1 MKKRFEKINKVGGEL
16 SLTGDKSISHRAV
29 IFSSMSQGR
38 STIKNLSEAEDVRST
53 MKIMQQLG
61 ASFMNDSE
69 KIVVEGC
76 GFKGFK
82 KSVSYLDCG
91 NSGTSARLIAGLL
104 AAQKFKST
112 LIGDES
118 LSMRPMKRVIEP
130 LTRMGTHFNAT
141 ANLTLPLTINPKS
154 EIVPINYEMPL
165 ASAQVKSSVLLAGLH
180 AESETKI
187 IESVQTRN
195 HTEKMLGLPIKYE
208 NGKIISASSKKYYP
222 KPGEYFVPG
231 DISTSAFHIVL
242 TLLTPNSELL
252 IRDVSLNPTRTG
264 FIEVLK
270 KMGADISFENIRTSS
285 NEEFGN
291 VLVRSSSLKNITIN
305 SQIIPNIIDEIPA
318 LAIAGIFADGDF
330 LIDNAKEL
338 RVKESDRI
346 RSICLNFKH
355 LGLNVEEKQDGFS
368 VDGSIKNFNPI
379 FESYGDHRIAMA
391 FGILSMLLDQ
401 GGEVNGFE
409 CVDISNPRF
418 EEQVRSI
425 VIKS

>member
-1 MKKRFEKINKVGGEL
+1 MRKKFDKINKVNGEL
-16 SLTGDKSISHRAV
+16 ILPGDKSISHRAV
-29 IFSSMSQGR
+29 IFSSMSHGT
-38 STIKNLSEAEDVRST
+38 STIQNLSKAEDVKST

-61 ASFMNDSE
+61 ASFINDSE

-82 KSVSYLDCG
+82 KSFSDLDCG

-104 AAQKFKST
+104 AAQNFKST

-118 LSMRPMKRVIEP
+118 LSGRPMKRVIEP
-130 LTRMGTHFNAT
+130 LNRMGARFNASE
-141 ANLTLPLTINPKS
+141 NLTLPITIIPKS
-154 EIVPINYEMPL
+154 EIIPITYEMPL

-180 AESETKI
+180 SESETII

-195 HTEKMLGLPIKYE
+195 HTEKMLGLPVKFE
-208 NGKIISASSKKYYP
+208 DGKIISSSSKKYYP
-222 KPGEYFVPG
+222 EPVEYFVPG
-231 DISTSAFHIVL
+231 DISTAAFHIVL

-252 IRDVSLNPTRTG
+252 IKDVSLNSTRTG

-270 KMGADISFENIRTSS
+270 KMGADISFEDIRTSS

-291 VLVRSSSLKNITIN
+291 VLVKSSSLKNITIN

-318 LAIAGIFADGDF
+318 LAIAGIFAEGDF
-330 LIDNAKEL
+330 YIDNAKEL

-346 RSICLNFKH
+346 SGICLNLIK
-355 LGLNVEEKQDGFS
+355 LGLSVEEKPNGFS
-368 VDGSIKNFNPI
+368 VGGSIKNSKPTFDSFN
-379 FESYGDHRIAMA
+379 DHRLAMSFA
-391 FGILSMLLDQ
+391 VLSMLLEN

-409 CVDISNPRF
+409 CVNISNPKF
-418 EEQVRSI
+418 EEQIRSI
-425 VIKS
+425 VN